1 VEIGFYGKLP
11 SHGDFLRRRASEGFV
26 RVWDAWLQACLT
38 SSRTVLGDR
47 WLDLYLTSPAWR
59 FACAPGAAGPAAVA
73 GVMAPSV
80 DRVGRYFPITLIA
93 ELAPDT
99 NPLALAVDAAAFF
112 DAAERLVIDTLETER
127 VDLEQ
132 FDALVVRLE
141 DGLAAAGVSP
151 PVTLTPAAT
160 AVLREGQSEGWQV
173 PIGEPEHLASVC
185 TQLLSHQ
192 LGALYAPLTVWWSG
206 GSSAVEPSCL
216 ISRGLPPAETFGA
229 MLDGAWVQHRWQ
241 QAPARV
247 EPSLESSALL
257 ATPPVPI
264 RLRSAAA
271 TNVGRVRRINQ
282 DAFVERP
289 EAGLWAVADG
299 LGGHSDGEVA
309 SRMVCDAL
317 TDFTPG
323 VSIEG
328 VVDAVGE
335 RLQQVNE
342 HLLRAATRS
351 LLADRCGSTVVTLII
366 RGDRLAVVWAGDSRA
381 YRWRGGKLDQ
391 LTRDHSAD
399 ASSGSGRH
407 ETNAI
412 TRAVGADATL
422 VLDVVWDEVRPGDR
436 YLLCTDGL
444 TRMVPPSGLERWVAS
459 TELQAAVTGLID
471 ATLEAGA
478 PDNVTVLIAEA
489 SAETAT

>member
-11 SHGDFLRRRASEGFV
+11 SHGDFLRRRTAEAFI
-26 RVWDAWLQACLT
+26 RVWDAWLQACMT
-38 SSRTVLGDR
+38 GSRAALGDR

-59 FACAPGAAGPAAVA
+59 FACAPGAAGPTAVA

-80 DRVGRYFPITLIA
+80 DRVGRYFPVTVVA
-93 ELAPDT
+93 ELPGDV
-99 NPLALAVDAAAFF
+99 NVLALAVDARAFF

-127 VDLEQ
+127 VDLEH
-132 FDALVVRLE
+132 FDAEVARLGDE
-141 DGLAAAGVSP
+141 ITRAGVSQ
-151 PVTLTPAAT
+151 PVVLEPAST
-160 AVLREGQSEGWQV
+160 ALLRDGQAGWQI
-173 PIGEPEHLASVC
+173 PIGEPDRLASVC

-192 LGALYAPLTVWWSG
+192 LSALYAPLTVWWSG
-206 GSSAVEPSCL
+206 GSLEVEPSCL
-216 ISRGLPPAETFGA
+216 VSRGLPAAENWA
-229 MLDGAWVQHRWQ
+229 ALLDGAWTRHRWQ

-247 EPSLESSALL
+247 ERRDTADDVLPVAP
-257 ATPPVPI
+257 ATPFRV
-264 RLRSAAA
+264 RSAAA

-289 EAGLWAVADG
+289 EVGLWVVADG

-317 TDFTPG
+317 TDFVPDG
-323 VSIEG
+323 SLEY
-328 VVDAVGE
+328 VVEAVGQ

-342 HLLRAATRS
+342 HLLRTATRS
-351 LLADRCGSTVVTLII
+351 LLADRCGSTVVTLVV

-381 YRWRGGKLDQ
+381 YRWREGRLEQ
-391 LTRDHSAD
+391 LTRDHA
-399 ASSGSGRH
+399 AAPLPGSGRM

-412 TRAVGADATL
+412 TRAVGADAVL
-422 VLDVVWDEVRPGDR
+422 LLDVIWDEVRPGDR

-444 TRMVPPSGLERWVAS
+444 TRMVPSSGLERWVAAGGL
-459 TELQAAVTGLID
+459 EEAVAGLVN

-489 SAETAT
+489 SAEALA